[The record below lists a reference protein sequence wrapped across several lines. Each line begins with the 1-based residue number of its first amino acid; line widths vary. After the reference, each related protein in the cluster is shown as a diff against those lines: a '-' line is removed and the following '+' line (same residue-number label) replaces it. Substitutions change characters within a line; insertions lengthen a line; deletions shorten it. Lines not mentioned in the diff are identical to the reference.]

1 MPKKIRKFKK
11 YKNQE
16 SEFSKSRQEEDW
28 NNKNWRKLTR
38 EIPDIDLVDN
48 YIEKAKNP

>member
-1 MPKKIRKFKK
+1 MSKKIRKFKK

-28 NNKNWRKLTR
+28 NNKNWRKLA
-38 EIPDIDLVDN
+38 ESNKYP
-48 YIEKAKNP
+48 EKDE